1 MPKKQLKLILY
12 LNLAHYSSADN
23 LLPPVNK
30 KMTFSSFPYNLMH
43 QDSFAQ
49 EDLPDNHFLGAS
61 LRKIYLIT
69 GGVEITRVREGSVTV
84 IPCENQLGFEV
95 CSG

>member
-1 MPKKQLKLILY
+1 
-12 LNLAHYSSADN
+12 
-23 LLPPVNK
+23 
-30 KMTFSSFPYNLMH
+30 MH

>member
-49 EDLPDNHFLGAS
+49 EDLPDNHFFGCFPMKDLPDHRWSRDSKSKGR
-61 LRKIYLIT
+61 LRPGRTL
-69 GGVEITRVREGSVTV
+69 
-84 IPCENQLGFEV
+84 
-95 CSG
+95 